1 MRLKVNEALAD
12 ASLHEVVPPEVIVYC
27 CKVNIFLF
35 CFDNICHLKHT
46 TTEEVFFDEVLEDG
60 ICIILIHPIAEVVNS
75 GFKTSYASRVG
86 TSSDMGGTFVWL
98 ATARADVL
106 DGWIYF

>member
-1 MRLKVNEALAD
+1 LKVNEALAD

-46 TTEEVFFDEVLEDG
+46 ATKEVFFDEVLEDG

>member
-12 ASLHEVVPPEVIVYC
+12 ASLHEVVLPEVILYC

-35 CFDNICHLKHT
+35 HFDNICHLKYT
-46 TTEEVFFDEVLEDG
+46 TTDEMLEDG
-60 ICIILIHPIAEVVNS
+60 IRIILIHPIAEVFNS
-75 GFKTSYASRVG
+75 GFKTSYASRVR

-98 ATARADVL
+98 ATAQADVL